1 MANMAEHL
9 QVSISSIKFLFS
21 LPQLS
26 EKVRNIKL
34 LFVLLCVF
42 LKIRLVRVK
51 DIVVN
56 FDHSAYCVIDASDL
70 VTIEE
75 KPLIRISSVKFLFPL
90 LRAFLEVPPAQ
101 KLLELMILTLSPGVT
116 RRQRSEAMREFTALQ
131 KQQRAKNVLRSS
143 SQLVKLWPPLPEW
156 ARREL
161 YNQNSIIIRLSYIRR
176 FSQEQLQEIAI
187 LSRWEQMTPGLT
199 AMRRHSMQ

>member
-1 MANMAEHL
+1 MATMAEHL
-9 QVSISSIKFLFS
+9 QVSISIIKFLFS

-75 KPLIRISSVKFLFPL
+75 KPPIRISSIKFLYPL
-90 LRAFLEVPPAQ
+90 LRSFLEVPPAQ
-101 KLLELMILTLSPGVT
+101 KLLELMTLTLHRDTPHWQ
-116 RRQRSEAMREFTALQ
+116 RREAMHEFTALQ
-131 KQQRAKNVLRSS
+131 KQERRKNVLLPS

-156 ARREL
+156 ARQAL
-161 YNQNSIIIRLSYIRR
+161 YKRNSRPMSLWYVDNC
-176 FSQEQLQEIAI
+176 SQEELQEITT
-187 LSRWEQMTPGLT
+187 LGRWEQMTPGLT
-199 AMRRHSMQ
+199 AMRRRSMQ